1 MNNQS
6 NYQARAWFENAFFYH
21 IYPFGFCGAPA
32 YNNAEAQGSR
42 MGPVHEVIPHLRE
55 IGCNAVYLGP
65 VFASHKHGYDTSDYY
80 HIDARLGS
88 NEEFRDLVGAL
99 HAAGVHVVL
108 DGVFNHVGRE
118 FWAFRDLQEH
128 GEASA
133 YRDWFKGVDFSQQ
146 SPHGDSF
153 SYAAWE
159 GHFELVS
166 LNHQNPEL
174 RQHLLGAVDWMM
186 DDLGIDGLR
195 LDVAYLLPKDFLRE
209 LRAHTRAKRE
219 DFYLL
224 GEVIHGDYSEYLGPE
239 LLDAVTNYECY
250 KGLWSSLND
259 GNYHEIVHSIGRQ
272 FGDRGAQA
280 GGSDAAADRKH
291 ESGNAPDSGGHGH
304 WNGISQ
310 GHHLYN
316 FVDNHDVD
324 RAASTLSDVNY
335 LNPLYGLLL
344 TMPGVPSMYYG
355 SEFGITGSIKAGGDA
370 ALRPTWHEVVQRPGE
385 DGSSPGGTTAD
396 HAAAGLAGT
405 LPAFIGELAQAR
417 AESTALRYG
426 AYRSVLVQQ
435 RQTVFL
441 REAPDETVL
450 VALNSNSEPVRLPL
464 RDLPGRHLASL
475 LHDRK
480 LIPVHGGAIE
490 LDLPAYGT
498 AVFRLLN
505 GEENE

>member
-1 MNNQS
+1 MNSQS
-6 NYQARAWFENAFFYH
+6 NTQAEAWFENAFFYH
-21 IYPFGFCGAPA
+21 IYPLGFCGAPA
-32 YNNAEAQGSR
+32 HNNPEAAGSR
-42 MGPVHEVIPHLRE
+42 MGPLHEVIPHLRT

-65 VFASHKHGYDTSDYY
+65 VFASQKHGYDTSDYY

-88 NEEFRDLVGAL
+88 NEEFRNLVGAL
-99 HAAGVHVVL
+99 HSAGVQVVL

-118 FWAFRDLQEH
+118 FWAFRDLQQH

-133 YRDWFKGVDFSQQ
+133 YRDWFKGVDFSKQ

-166 LNHQNPEL
+166 LNHQNPEV
-174 RQHLLGAVDWMM
+174 RRHLLGAVDWMM

-209 LRAHTRAKRE
+209 LRTHTRAKRE

-224 GEVIHGDYSEYLGPE
+224 GEVIHGDYSEYLGPD

-272 FGDRGAQA
+272 FGDVAAQQGGGFNPGAA
-280 GGSDAAADRKH
+280 GGDA
-291 ESGNAPDSGGHGH
+291 SVGGGNGH
-304 WNGISQ
+304 WGGISR

-324 RAASTLSDVNY
+324 RAASTLTDTRY

-344 TMPGVPSMYYG
+344 TMPGVPSVYYG
-355 SEFGITGSIKAGGDA
+355 SEFGVSGATKAGGDA
-370 ALRPTWHEVVQRPGE
+370 ALRPAWHEILQRVE
-385 DGSSPGGTTAD
+385 RSETAGKL
-396 HAAAGLAGT
+396 H
-405 LPAFIGELAQAR
+405 AFISELAEAR
-417 AESTALRYG
+417 AGSRALRYG
-426 AYRSVLVQQ
+426 AYRTVQVEQ
-435 RQTVFL
+435 RQVVFL
-441 REAPDETVL
+441 RETPDETVL
-450 VALNSNSEPVRLPL
+450 VALNSDSEPVQVPL
-464 RDLPGRHLASL
+464 KDLPGQRLESL
-475 LHDRK
+475 LRDQKVINLKSGTTH
-480 LIPVHGGAIE
+480 

-498 AVFRLLN
+498 AVLRVRK
-505 GEENE
+505 